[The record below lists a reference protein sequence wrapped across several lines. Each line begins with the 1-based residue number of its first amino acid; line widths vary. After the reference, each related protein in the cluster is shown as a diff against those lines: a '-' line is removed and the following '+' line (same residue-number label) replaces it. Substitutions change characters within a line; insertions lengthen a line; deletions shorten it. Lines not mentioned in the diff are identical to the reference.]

1 MAGEPPRLTLV
12 PGGDDRHAVPP
23 AAGAP
28 DVAAARELV
37 ALGTGLT
44 LTCVLLARIGG
55 WARSLAAFQ
64 VLYAIGFACFAL
76 ALTRARHRPVPRAG
90 LIVFAVAAAARLAL
104 LPVVPSLSDDI
115 YRYLWEG
122 RVVAHGQ
129 DPYRHGPTDPAL
141 VPLRDQDV
149 YPRVN
154 HPELATIYPPL
165 AIAGFAL
172 VAAVTPTVLAMKT
185 WVVLHDLALVAL
197 LIAWARRRG
206 VGAQAAIAYAWN
218 PLVVVEHAGNGH
230 HDATAIV
237 WLIAALVLAERR
249 PILSAVALAV
259 GALVKLAPLAALPF
273 LLARWPWR
281 ARVTA
286 LLAIAS
292 GLGWLWSETR
302 GADSGLTA
310 YVRTWS
316 NNELAF
322 VYLARL
328 VGDPITARW
337 AALAIVAALTATLVV
352 AWRGREAEAG
362 TRSTLRAGFL
372 LSPVAHPWYLAW
384 VLAFEPL
391 GPSAPWLLLSLTAI
405 LSYGVL
411 AAPAE
416 GGRFHLSLAWRW
428 IEYGLPLMVA
438 LALGAA
444 RFVGRRASRRR

>member
-1 MAGEPPRLTLV
+1 V
-12 PGGDDRHAVPP
+12 PGGRDPRAAPP
-23 AAGAP
+23 AAGGP
-28 DVAAARELV
+28 DVGAARELV
-37 ALGTGLT
+37 LLGTGLT
-44 LTCVLLARIGG
+44 LTCVLLAQIGT
-55 WARSLAAFQ
+55 WRHSLAAFQ
-64 VLYAIGFACFAL
+64 VLYAIGFAFFAL
-76 ALTRARHRPVPRAG
+76 ALTRARRHPVPRAG

-122 RVVAHGQ
+122 RVVVSGQ
-129 DPYRHGPTDPAL
+129 DPYRHCPADPAL
-141 VPLRDQDV
+141 APLRDQEV

-154 HPELATIYPPL
+154 HPDLATIYPPL
-165 AIAGFAL
+165 AMAGFAL
-172 VAAVTPTVLAMKT
+172 VAAVAPTVLAMKT

-197 LIAWARRRG
+197 LIAWAGRRG
-206 VGAQAAIAYAWN
+206 AGPQAAIAYAWN
-218 PLVVVEHAGNGH
+218 PLVVVEYAGSGH
-230 HDATAIV
+230 HDATAIL
-237 WLIAALVLAERR
+237 WLMAALVMAERR
-249 PILSAVALAV
+249 PILSAFALAV

-281 ARVTA
+281 ARITA
-286 LLAIAS
+286 LLTIS
-292 GLGWLWSETR
+292 GGLGWLWSETR

-337 AALAIVAALTATLVV
+337 AALAIVAALTATLVI
-352 AWRGREAEAG
+352 ARRAREAETD

-372 LSPVAHPWYLAW
+372 ISPVAHPWYLGW

-411 AAPAE
+411 ASPAE
-416 GGRFHLSLAWRW
+416 GGGFHLSLAWRW
-428 IEYGLPLMVA
+428 IEYGLPLTVA
-438 LALGAA
+438 LVLA
-444 RFVGRRASRRR
+444 ASRFIRRGASRLS